1 MHGANK
7 KKTAAGQSG
16 KVPAAKA
23 EIK

>member
-7 KKTAAGQSG
+7 KTTAAGQSG

-23 EIK
+23 VVK